1 MIISPLKF
9 SGHRKLMSDNV
20 QFEGEL
26 YILATD
32 QGFINQPDLVWEK
45 FNEVRSVSLHIFTLD
60 MSSRSICNSSS
71 PFVLSTC
78 CLLCL
83 IVSNSIK
90 FTILYCCL
98 PRCRTCLLHV
108 LLPLIRLNSIMHY

>member
-1 MIISPLKF
+1 
-9 SGHRKLMSDNV
+9 MSTIV

-45 FNEVRSVSLHIFTLD
+45 FNEVRCLFIYLPWIT
-60 MSSRSICNSSS
+60 S
-71 PFVLSTC
+71 PFFLGTY

-90 FTILYCCL
+90 FGINTILLPSPLLYLAFACL
-98 PRCRTCLLHV
+98 AASYKEGQTV
-108 LLPLIRLNSIMHY
+108 